1 MGIFGRGK
9 GKSKSETRRRQAG
22 AIQDFWRWWG
32 ETGSREW
39 STLIGSAEGF
49 PDAAVADLADRVH
62 AIDDGLAWETAAGS
76 ESMHV
81 LVVSPE
87 GDPELRAV
95 ARRWLDAAPEADLV
109 WSYADS
115 RPPVADPQDHALVID
130 ERRFEGGQVVVGV
143 HRRGSRVD
151 VVLHHPLFP
160 EVDEQVRTQVMFLM
174 LDVTLGEQQTE
185 TWIGELTASEVPPLD
200 GFGLTGLRAVVR
212 DLAAEF
218 TTDTGEP
225 AWAIL
230 EGEGP
235 SGPVIASAEVPL
247 AAAMNPRLSEHV
259 LVEAGY
265 GHRTEQGLPADAS
278 LSALRSLEDDLT
290 RAAGP
295 DGRVVAHE
303 TSAGVRLL
311 HLYVDPATDAVPRI
325 EQAVRGWDGT
335 ARVRTDDDPGWAEVA
350 HLRG

>member
-9 GKSKSETRRRQAG
+9 GQGRSEARRRQAG
-22 AIQDFWRWWG
+22 AIQDFWQWWQ
-32 ETGSREW
+32 ESGSRDW
-39 STLIGSAEGF
+39 ANLVGEGTI
-49 PDAAVADLADRVH
+49 PDAAVEDLSGRVH
-62 AIDDGLAWETAAGS
+62 AIDPGLSWETAAGS

-95 ARRWLDAAPEADLV
+95 ARRWRDAAPEADLV

-143 HRRGSRVD
+143 QRRGSRVD

-160 EVDEQVRTQVMFLM
+160 EVPEQVRTQVMFLM

-225 AWAIL
+225 AWAL
-230 EGEGP
+230 MEGNGP
-235 SGPVIASAEVPL
+235 MGPVLAAAEVPL
-247 AAAMNPRLSEHV
+247 AAAMNPALSEHV
-259 LVEAGY
+259 LVEAAY
-265 GHRTEQGLPADAS
+265 GHRNEAGLPLDPS
-278 LSALRSLEDDLT
+278 LTELRDLEAELR

-303 TSAGVRLL
+303 SSAGVRRL

-325 EQAVRGWDGT
+325 EQAVRGWGGT